1 VNSLEELN
9 DYSLTTMPFIDERPS
24 AIVYDRPITTN
35 QSITVIEGNTHPAL
49 TGIDIEE
56 IVNCQSGNVVYR
68 IDLRQAN
75 AQAIWS
81 SLPANVTSN
90 VSPMGVYNIN
100 GLTLTEDWDKVKS
113 PNIVLPADYANT
125 FAYTSTIYLNGNVS
139 NYWVNTVTVTDLPE
153 MTTPIGFYYTP
164 GIEQTITNNPIVL
177 DTSSDVHTITLTVND
192 TLAIGNLYVNGTMG
206 GNLTSN
212 ATTKTITITGNN
224 TSVNS
229 HLGNIRYQN
238 PTGVDSDW
246 ILTYSLNNPL
256 SNLTTVRTQQITS
269 LTATILSRGNVSYY
283 TEDADN
289 LISNT
294 PLVTSGA
301 NASATYN
308 LTISSI
314 LPNNISTLSAV
325 ASGGTASF
333 NGTTKVLTISGTP
346 SQINGRLANLRI
358 IPYVDLTSDIQ
369 LNYTLPITLPN
380 VGATQI
386 DRIQTLVCNATN
398 AESPANITVARTFVQ
413 NTPDYLFVNSV
424 PEITEVAAGTPTYTI
439 SLVSTLGEFSLNDS
453 FIPEAPGY
461 SYYTYS
467 GTKAQVNAI
476 FSQLKFYPYK
486 SVLGTGTMT
495 YTQYRDG
502 VQQLSQ
508 NIVISGTARTTPLP
522 DAGTFIFNSGTY
534 SINIGWL
541 NSFTPTIYQARY
553 LRKNIFVKGRG
564 GLNPGDFAYAN
575 RVTYTDYQ
583 GSYYMV
589 PPGGS
594 IMPFSSGSGYRPYMI
609 ASPQPVVIAGN
620 YPGPQLVS
628 VFGLPGYSSGVG
640 DPSQYFSSNVSIQ
653 QQVAFYQRTQ
663 PQNYVFGY
671 VSLTF
676 YE

>member
-1 VNSLEELN
+1 
-9 DYSLTTMPFIDERPS
+9 MPFIDERPR

-49 TGIDIEE
+49 VGIDIEE
-56 IVNCQSGNVVYR
+56 LVNCQSGNVVYR

-113 PNIVLPADYANT
+113 PNIVLPVDYSNT

-177 DTSSDVHTITLTVND
+177 DTSSNVHTITMTVND
-192 TLAIGNLYVNGTMG
+192 TLAIGNLYVSGTMG

-212 ATTKTITITGNN
+212 ANTKTITITGNN

-256 SNLTTVRTQQITS
+256 SNVTTVRTQQINS

-294 PLVTSGA
+294 PLVTGGA
-301 NASATYN
+301 NASTTYN

-314 LPNNISTLSAV
+314 ASNNISTLSAV

-333 NGTTKVLTISGTP
+333 NGTTKVLTVTGTP

-369 LNYTLPITLPN
+369 LKYVLPITLPN

-413 NTPDYLFVNSV
+413 NTPDYLFGNSV
-424 PEITEVAAGTPTYTI
+424 PQITEVAAGTPTYTI
-439 SLVSTLGEFSLNDS
+439 SLVSTLGEFSLSDY
-453 FIPEAPGY
+453 FLPEAPGY
-461 SYYTYS
+461 GYYTYS

-502 VQQLSQ
+502 VQQVSQ

-522 DAGTFIFNSGTY
+522 DAGTFIFNSGTPIY
-534 SINIGWL
+534 GYYGYIGHYNW
-541 NSFTPTIYQARY
+541 FTPTIYQARY

-564 GLNPGDFAYAN
+564 GFNVGDFAYAN
-575 RVTYTDYQ
+575 RATYTDYQ
-583 GSYYMV
+583 GNYYVV
-589 PPGGS
+589 PLGGS
-594 IMPFSSGSGYRPYMI
+594 IFPFQGGSGYRPYLI
-609 ASPQPVVIAGN
+609 CSPQPVVVIGA
-620 YPGPQLVS
+620 YPGPQGVS
-628 VFGLPGYSSGVG
+628 VFGLPGYSVGVT
-640 DPSQYFSSNVSIQ
+640 DPAPFYSQAQ
-653 QQVAFYQRTQ
+653 QEQSAFYMRTQ
-663 PQNYVFGY
+663 PQNYYFGY